1 MDSVLKMKNL
11 CLYVALYALDGA
23 LRDNGPNGPQ
33 EYYWTFIVAPE
44 NAPKEQECIRYRVRK
59 VEGFE
64 KLDPGKVEFEKI
76 VWKNDISLVPSGRH
90 DDIVAR
96 VLIAEV
102 GDAKGMEEHIQDAW
116 PEKTIHVKKTG
127 AIRTSQNWA
136 QRVLEGLGGPSPG
149 SLSGTRYMLS
159 SKLADWKTIE
169 SCCTIFAKNVVV
181 GSASLDTVPTF
192 DILKNIEV
200 TQ

>member
-1 MDSVLKMKNL
+1 MDAVLKMKNL
-11 CLYVALYALDGA
+11 RLYVALYDLNGA
-23 LRDNGPNGPQ
+23 LRDNGPDGPQ

-44 NAPKEQECIRYRVRK
+44 NASKEQQCIRYRIRK
-59 VEGFE
+59 VEGYE

-76 VWKNDISLVPSGRH
+76 VWQIDRSLVPFGRH

-116 PEKTIHVKKTG
+116 PEKTIHVKTTG
-127 AIRTSQNWA
+127 VIRTSQGWA
-136 QRVLEGLGGPSPG
+136 QRVLKGLDGLSPG
-149 SLSGTRYMLS
+149 SLSGMRYMLS

-169 SCCTIFAKNVVV
+169 SCCTIFAKNVAV

-192 DILKNIEV
+192 DLLKNKEV